1 MTAPTC
7 FECDQ
12 PGDIHMHHVVPRSAG
27 GTKTV
32 PLCERCHGLV
42 HSLSMATSALAK
54 AALARKRA
62 AGRRTSNDAPFG
74 WSIGADGDT
83 LEIHNAEQETLQSI
97 VQLRAGGMSTRRI
110 AAHLD
115 AIGTKPRGT
124 RWHKTTIE
132 RSLALAS
139 ASRAASEDT

>member
-1 MTAPTC
+1 MTVPTC

-12 PGDIHMHHVVPRSAG
+12 PGDIHWHHAVPRSAG

-32 PLCERCHGLV
+32 PLCVRCHGLV
-42 HSLSMATSALAK
+42 HSLSMATSALTK
-54 AALARKRA
+54 GALDRKRA
-62 AGRRTSNDAPFG
+62 AGRRTSRHPPFG
-74 WSIGADGDT
+74 WVFGADGDT
-83 LEIHNAEQETLQSI
+83 LEEHAAEQETLQSI
-97 VQLRAGGMSTRRI
+97 VQLRAGGMSTRKI
-110 AAHLD
+110 ADHLD
-115 AIGTKPRGT
+115 AAGAKPRGT